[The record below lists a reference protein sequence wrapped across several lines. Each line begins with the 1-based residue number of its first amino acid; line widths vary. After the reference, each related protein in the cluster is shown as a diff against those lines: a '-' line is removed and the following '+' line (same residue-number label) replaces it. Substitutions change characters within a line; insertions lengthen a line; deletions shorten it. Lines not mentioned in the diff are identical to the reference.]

1 MQATA
6 TQDHSSPGP
15 RLLVQA
21 GLPRRALA
29 LSEGVLKLT
38 SEESRRWLAAT
49 MDEFELALF
58 RHAEGARNY
67 DLQRQYSGVLD
78 EARRARPLVT
88 PLFMTELEAS
98 VACLRTPLKMEAS
111 VTVKAHT
118 LSLVNDVDIEEDIVL
133 KEAAT
138 RAEMRCG
145 MPLFLLGQRF
155 GVLASRPA
163 FDAEALPIGP
173 KALCR
178 ILRTVVHPL
187 KLESEHRVLLFRQFE
202 RHMSV
207 FASPFYDSINAYL
220 VSEGVLPHMTFVPV
234 RLKRGPVGGQS
245 VAPRPVAAERP
256 PAAPEATAVPAA
268 PAAPAAASAHQR
280 AHPAGHPAADSKG
293 NEWGDESE
301 FARSAALIPSS
312 PRADERGRQPA
323 TAAPAMRYPDK
334 SELAQT
340 RAQTA
345 TDVNAVIAA
354 DIDSPLGDEEFFNSL
369 RRLMDGKRS
378 LLGRLGSKR
387 PPPGARAAVE
397 ANSAAV
403 QGALSRLQS
412 TSQPTV
418 RVGDRS
424 VVRSVSHLKQDLMT
438 ELRQVSE
445 GGVAAALREED
456 NDAIDLVG
464 MLFDQVMKDVR
475 PNSAAASLLAKLQV
489 PLLRVALE
497 DRKFFS
503 QSEHPARQMLN
514 AVAEATFHLSADDD
528 VDRDL
533 ANKMG
538 MVVER
543 VGREFDGDLG
553 LLERLAGD
561 IGQQVQAQTRKAE
574 IAERRHVEAA
584 RGKEKLETARLHAAE
599 AIDARLAGKRV
610 PKFLRSLLDQSW
622 ADVLALS
629 ALREGE
635 NSESYR
641 HQLQIADRLIHSAV
655 ATRTTGA
662 ASIPGAEVQPLRE
675 EIEQALGQVG
685 YHIDDAR
692 AVAGRL
698 LTSAADE
705 DDDESASRTELALKL
720 KQRAR
725 FGQSGPSGAGTAET
739 TRVDQLDATER
750 KQLDALKRLPFGTWF
765 EMTTPERKEPV
776 RRRMAWFSPV
786 TGNCLMVNHRGQRQ
800 GEFSLAFLA
809 REIVAGR
816 ASVLAEDTSTLV
828 DRAWK
833 AIVGTLRSFSGGG
846 AAQAEVAT

>member
-6 TQDHSSPGP
+6 TQDQSTLGP
-15 RLLVQA
+15 RLLTQA

-38 SEESRRWLAAT
+38 SDELRRWLAAT
-49 MDEFELALF
+49 LDEFELALF
-58 RHAEGARNY
+58 RLAEGARNY

-78 EARRARPLVT
+78 EARRTRSLVT
-88 PLFMTELEAS
+88 PLFMAELEAS
-98 VACLRTPLKMEAS
+98 IACLRLPPKADSAL
-111 VTVKAHT
+111 VVKAQAM
-118 LSLVNDVDIEEDIVL
+118 SLVNDVDIEEDIVL

-163 FDAEALPIGP
+163 FDAENLPIGP
-173 KALCR
+173 RALCR
-178 ILRTVVHPL
+178 ILRMVVHPL

-202 RHMSV
+202 KHMGV
-207 FASPFYDSINAYL
+207 FASSFYDSINAFL
-220 VSEGVLPHMTFVPV
+220 VAEGVLPHMTFVPV
-234 RLKRGPVGGQS
+234 RLKRGPVSGQTA
-245 VAPRPVAAERP
+245 APRPIAAERP
-256 PAAPEATAVPAA
+256 AVPAEAQPNA
-268 PAAPAAASAHQR
+268 PLGTR
-280 AHPAGHPAADSKG
+280 AHPAAHPPASGRGDD
-293 NEWGDESE
+293 WGDESA
-301 FARSAALIPSS
+301 FARSAALIPAPS
-312 PRADERGRQPA
+312 RGDERTRPPA
-323 TAAPAMRYPDK
+323 ASPPAVRYPDK
-334 SELAQT
+334 TELANA
-340 RAQTA
+340 RSQTA
-345 TDVNAVIAA
+345 TDVNAVIA
-354 DIDSPLGDEEFFNSL
+354 DDMDSPLGDEEFFNSL

-378 LLGRLGSKR
+378 LLGKLGSKR

-397 ANSAAV
+397 AQPAAV
-403 QGALSRLQS
+403 QGALSRLQT

-438 ELRQVSE
+438 ELRQVS
-445 GGVAAALREED
+445 GGGAAAALREED

-574 IAERRHVEAA
+574 IAERRHVDAA

-599 AIDARLAGKRV
+599 AIDARLAGKRI

-641 HQLQIADRLIHSAV
+641 HQLQIADRLIESAL
-655 ATRTTGA
+655 AARTTGA
-662 ASIPGAEVQPLRE
+662 ASIPPAEIQPLRD
-675 EIEQALGQVG
+675 EIEHALGQVG
-685 YHIDDAR
+685 YHADDAR

-698 LTSAADE
+698 LTSTAEE
-705 DDDESASRTELALKL
+705 DDDDAASRTELALKL
-720 KQRAR
+720 KQRTR
-725 FGQSGPSGAGTAET
+725 FGQSGPSPSGAREATLP
-739 TRVDQLDATER
+739 DPLDAAER
-750 KQLDALKRLPFGTWF
+750 KQLDVLKRLPFGTWF
-765 EMTTPERKEPV
+765 EMTTAERKDPV

-786 TGNCLMVNHRGQRQ
+786 TGNCLLVNHRGQRQ

-816 ASVLAEDTSTLV
+816 ASILAEDTSTLV

-833 AIVGTLRSFSGGG
+833 AIVGTLRSFGGGG
-846 AAQAEVAT
+846 APPAEAAP

>member
-6 TQDHSSPGP
+6 TQDHSSAGP
-15 RLLVQA
+15 RLLAQA

-38 SEESRRWLAAT
+38 SDELRRWMAAT
-49 MDEFELALF
+49 LDEFELALF
-58 RHAEGARNY
+58 RLAEGARNY

-88 PLFMTELEAS
+88 PLFMAELEAS
-98 VACLRTPLKMEAS
+98 VACLRLPPKVEAA
-111 VTVKAHT
+111 VAVKSQT

-133 KEAAT
+133 KEAGT

-163 FDAEALPIGP
+163 FDAEHLPIGP

-178 ILRTVVHPL
+178 ILRMVVHPL

-202 RHMSV
+202 KHMGV
-207 FASPFYDSINAYL
+207 FASSFYDSINTFL
-220 VSEGVLPHMTFVPV
+220 VAEGVLPHMTFVPV
-234 RLKRGPVGGQS
+234 RLKRGPVNGQS
-245 VAPRPVAAERP
+245 TAPRPAAAERP
-256 PAAPEATAVPAA
+256 PVPPQAP
-268 PAAPAAASAHQR
+268 PAAAPVSTR
-280 AHPAGHPAADSKG
+280 PHPAAHPPADDG
-293 NEWGDESE
+293 RADEWGDESA
-301 FARSAALIPSS
+301 FASSAALIPSPS
-312 PRADERGRQPA
+312 RGGERARPPA
-323 TAAPAMRYPDK
+323 ANPPAMRFPDK
-334 SELAQT
+334 TELAQA
-340 RAQTA
+340 RSQTA

-378 LLGRLGSKR
+378 LLGKLGSKR

-397 ANSAAV
+397 AQPAAV
-403 QGALSRLQS
+403 QGALSRLQT

-445 GGVAAALREED
+445 GGAAAALREED

-514 AVAEATFHLSADDD
+514 AVAEATFHLSADDE

-533 ANKMG
+533 ANRMG

-662 ASIPGAEVQPLRE
+662 ASIPPTDVQPLRE

-692 AVAGRL
+692 AVAARL
-698 LTSAADE
+698 LTSTADEE
-705 DDDESASRTELALKL
+705 DDDSASRTELALKL
-720 KQRAR
+720 KQRTR
-725 FGQSGPSGAGTAET
+725 FGQSGPSGPGTAET
-739 TRVDQLDATER
+739 VRADQLDAAER
-750 KQLDALKRLPFGTWF
+750 KQFDALKRLPFGSWF

-786 TGNCLMVNHRGQRQ
+786 TGNCLLVNHRGQRQ

-833 AIVGTLRSFSGGG
+833 AIVGTLRSFGGG
-846 AAQAEVAT
+846 SAQPEAAT

>member
-6 TQDHSSPGP
+6 IQDHSSPAP
-15 RLLVQA
+15 RLLAQA

-29 LSEGVLKLT
+29 LTEGVLKLT
-38 SEESRRWLAAT
+38 SDELRRWLAAT
-49 MDEFELALF
+49 MDEFELTLF
-58 RHAEGARNY
+58 RLAEGARNY

-78 EARRARPLVT
+78 ESRRARPLVP
-88 PLFMTELEAS
+88 PLFLAELEAS
-98 VACLRTPLKMEAS
+98 IASLRSAPKTEAAAAAI
-111 VTVKAHT
+111 VVKAQT

-163 FDAEALPIGP
+163 FDAEHLPIGP

-178 ILRTVVHPL
+178 ILRSVVHPL
-187 KLESEHRVLLFRQFE
+187 KLENEHRVLLFRQFE
-202 RHMSV
+202 KHMSV
-207 FASPFYDSINAYL
+207 FASSFYDSINAYL
-220 VSEGVLPHMTFVPV
+220 VAEGVLPHMTFVPV
-234 RLKRGPVGGQS
+234 RLKRGPVSGQS
-245 VAPRPVAAERP
+245 TAPRPVTAERAPPPSEVP
-256 PAAPEATAVPAA
+256 PAAAV
-268 PAAPAAASAHQR
+268 STR
-280 AHPAGHPAADSKG
+280 AHPAAHPPADGKG
-293 NEWGDESE
+293 DEWGDESA
-301 FARSAALIPSS
+301 FARAAALIPSPS
-312 PRADERGRQPA
+312 RGGERGSQSAVNPPA
-323 TAAPAMRYPDK
+323 KRYPDK
-334 SELAQT
+334 TELAQA
-340 RAQTA
+340 RSQTA
-345 TDVNAVIAA
+345 TDVNAAIAA
-354 DIDSPLGDEEFFNSL
+354 DLDSPLGDEEFFNSL

-378 LLGRLGSKR
+378 LLGKLGSKR

-397 ANSAAV
+397 AQPAAL
-403 QGALSRLQS
+403 QGALSRLQ
-412 TSQPTV
+412 TSSPPTV

-445 GGVAAALREED
+445 GGAAAALREED

-503 QSEHPARQMLN
+503 QSEHPGRQMLN
-514 AVAEATFHLSADDD
+514 AVAEATFHLSADDE

-599 AIDARLAGKRV
+599 AIDARLAGKRI

-655 ATRTTGA
+655 SARTTGA
-662 ASIPGAEVQPLRE
+662 ASIPPTEVQPLRE

-692 AVAGRL
+692 AVAARL
-698 LTSAADE
+698 LTSTADEE
-705 DDDESASRTELALKL
+705 DDDSASRTELALKL
-720 KQRAR
+720 KQRTR
-725 FGQSGPSGAGTAET
+725 FGQSGPGATGAAET
-739 TRVDQLDATER
+739 TRADQLEPAER

-786 TGNCLMVNHRGQRQ
+786 TGNCLLVNHRGQRQ

-833 AIVGTLRSFSGGG
+833 AIVSTLRSFGGGG
-846 AAQAEVAT
+846 AQPAEAAT

>member
-1 MQATA
+1 MQAPAVSET
-6 TQDHSSPGP
+6 SSSAP
-15 RLLVQA
+15 RLVSQA
-21 GLPRRALA
+21 GLPRRAQTLVE
-29 LSEGVLKLT
+29 SVLKLT
-38 SEESRRWLAAT
+38 AEEMRRWLAAT
-49 MDEFELALF
+49 LDEFELGLF
-58 RHAEGARNY
+58 RLAEGARNY
-67 DLQRQYSGVLD
+67 DLQRQYTGVLD
-78 EARRARPLVT
+78 EARKQRPQVI
-88 PLFMTELEAS
+88 PLFLTELEAS
-98 VACLRTPLKMEAS
+98 VAGLRLPPKPETATP
-111 VTVKAHT
+111 VKSLT
-118 LSLVNDVDIEEDIVL
+118 LSLVADIDIEEDIAL

-155 GVLASRPA
+155 GVLACRPA

-178 ILRTVVHPL
+178 ILRMATHPL
-187 KLESEHRVLLFRQFE
+187 KLESEHRVMLFRQFE

-207 FASPFYDSINAYL
+207 FAASFYDAINAHL
-220 VSEGVLPHMTFVPV
+220 IGEGVLPNMTFVPV
-234 RLKRGPVGGQS
+234 RLKRGPAPGQTG
-245 VAPRPVAAERP
+245 APRPKVAPPTAAARSEP
-256 PAAPEATAVPAA
+256 APQPAPAAQTAGGHDDDWGGPATPAAPPGRA
-268 PAAPAAASAHQR
+268 PAARGGERAAQ
-280 AHPAGHPAADSKG
+280 
-293 NEWGDESE
+293 
-301 FARSAALIPSS
+301 
-312 PRADERGRQPA
+312 
-323 TAAPAMRYPDK
+323 YPDK
-334 SELAQT
+334 GIPTAASDAPSQI
-340 RAQTA
+340 RAA
-345 TDVNAVIAA
+345 IAE
-354 DIDSPLGDEEFFNSL
+354 DMDSSLGDQEFFDTL

-378 LLGRLGSKR
+378 LLGKLGSKR
-387 PPPGARAAVE
+387 PPPGARAPVVAPP
-397 ANSAAV
+397 AAV
-403 QGALSRLQS
+403 QSALSRMQS
-412 TSQPTV
+412 TAQPMV

-424 VVRSVSHLKQDLMT
+424 VVRSVSHIKQDLMT
-438 ELRQVSE
+438 ELRQTTE
-445 GGVAAALREED
+445 GNTAAALREED

-543 VGREFDGDLG
+543 VGQEFNGDLS
-553 LLERLAGD
+553 LLERVASD

-599 AIDARLAGKRV
+599 AIDARLTGKRV

-641 HQLQIADRLIHSAV
+641 HQLQIADRLIDSAV
-655 ATRTTGA
+655 AQRTTGEA
-662 ASIPGAEVQPLRE
+662 LINGTEAGVLRE
-675 EIEQALGQVG
+675 EIEHALGQVG
-685 YHIDDAR
+685 YHADDAK

-698 LTSAADE
+698 LVNSADE
-705 DDDESASRTELALKL
+705 EEDESASRTELAMKL

-725 FGQSGPSGAGTAET
+725 FGQSAQAGGSAEML
-739 TRVDQLDATER
+739 RPDQLQPEER
-750 KQLDALKRLPFGTWF
+750 KQYEALKRLPFGTWF
-765 EMTTPERKEPV
+765 ELTTPERKEPV

-786 TGNCLMVNHRGQRQ
+786 TGNCLLVNHRGQRQ
-800 GEFSLAFLA
+800 GEYSLAWLA

-816 ASVLAEDTSTLV
+816 ASVLVESTSSLV

-833 AIVGTLRSFSGGG
+833 AIVGTLRSFGG
-846 AAQAEVAT
+846 AAQPEPAA